1 MLCFIEHDTFLLYI
15 FLIYGTIQ
23 LHFFLQSFTSCHNKN
38 LFSNVCGCAFGGI
51 YAQIVRVET
60 DAAFGIPSIEVVGV
74 PGSVVK
80 ESRERVRIAIRN
92 TGYTLRQQK
101 ILINLSPAGVRK
113 DGTGLDL
120 PIAIGILL
128 ANELIKK
135 DRIPYLFFI
144 GELSLNGEI
153 MPVRGVLPSVCA
165 AREAGM
171 PACIVPVDNLPECAE
186 ITDIQI
192 FGAKTLRECC
202 EFING
207 RGTLTDISQCREG
220 EQRKENKTSE
230 GDGPQLDFLDVSG
243 QDEAKRAALV
253 AASGMHNI
261 AYIGPPGSGK
271 TMIARRLAGI
281 LPSLTYEESLELT
294 KIYSAAGLLTGSG
307 LMKKRPFRMPGTKI
321 TLPAMLGGG
330 ADARPGEVTLAD
342 QGVLFLD
349 EMPEFDTRILEA
361 LRGPLQDGFVRVTSL
376 RWAYTFPAR
385 LLLAASMNPDNTGEG
400 EKYLT
405 RISRPLWD
413 RFDIG
418 VRLKAVDYANLKD
431 SKTPGASCLY
441 TTSRM
446 QQAAEEARE
455 RQLRR
460 FRGSNIHFN
469 SQMGPVEIRQFCRM
483 DSAGEKLI
491 EKFYR
496 ENRLSVRGYHRV
508 LKTAR
513 TIADLSGSEEIR
525 EEHLIEA
532 MSYRSGIEDREGR
545 VSDERQ

>member
-1 MLCFIEHDTFLLYI
+1 M
-15 FLIYGTIQ
+15 
-23 LHFFLQSFTSCHNKN
+23 
-38 LFSNVCGCAFGGI
+38 FSNVCGCAFGGI

-60 DAAFGIPSIEVVGV
+60 DASFGIPSIEVVGG
-74 PGSVVK
+74 PGSEVR
-80 ESRERVRIAIRN
+80 ESRDRVRIAIRN

-128 ANELIKK
+128 ANELIKS

-144 GELSLNGEI
+144 GELSLSGEI

-171 PACIVPVDNLPECAE
+171 PACIVPADNMAECTD

-192 FGAKTLRECC
+192 FGARTLRECC

-207 RGTLTDISQCREG
+207 RGALIDISGCRDD
-220 EQRKENKTSE
+220 RKNRESGAE
-230 GDGPQLDFLDVSG
+230 DGLHRGIDFRDVRG
-243 QDEAKRAALV
+243 QEEAKRAALV

-271 TMIARRLAGI
+271 TMIARRMAGI

-294 KIYSAAGLLTGSG
+294 KIYSAAGLLSGTG

-349 EMPEFDTRILEA
+349 EMPEFDIRILEA
-361 LRGPLQDGFVRVTSL
+361 LRGPLQDGFVRITSL

-385 LLLAASMNPDNTGEG
+385 ILLAASMNSDKKQEG
-400 EKYLT
+400 GTEKYLS

-418 VRLKAVDYANLKD
+418 VRLKPVDFKKLRLR
-431 SKTPGASCLY
+431 PGADDEDCPY
-441 TTSRM
+441 TTSHM
-446 QQAAEEARE
+446 QQAAEEARL

-460 FRGSNIHFN
+460 FRGSGIHFN
-469 SQMGPVEIRQFCRM
+469 SQMGPAEIQQFCRM
-483 DSAGEKLI
+483 DAGGERMV
-491 EKFYR
+491 EEFYR
-496 ENRLSVRGYHRV
+496 RNQLSVRGYHRM

-513 TIADLSGSEEIR
+513 TIADLSGSDRIR
-525 EEHLIEA
+525 EEHLAEA
-532 MSYRSGIEDREGR
+532 MSYRSGIEEGR
-545 VSDERQ
+545 QGTDNERT